1 MMQVRIIRA
10 SPNFGRAGGRAGRRR
25 SHGHDPVIRLPAEG
39 RRCAAVARLTGFVRR
54 QVEERV
60 ARHANGVRRRRAEGL
75 PVAFVC

>member
-1 MMQVRIIRA
+1 
-10 SPNFGRAGGRAGRRR
+10 
-25 SHGHDPVIRLPAEG
+25 VIRLLAEG

-75 PVAFVC
+75 PVAFVR